1 MSPLENKQFKTPFS
15 ALYWK
20 FAFLELKKPKVL
32 VFAALM
38 IALRI
43 ALKSLSIPITADLR
57 INITFFVNA
66 LGAMVFGPVVATL
79 SAAVSDT
86 IGAVLF
92 PVGAYFFPFIFIEM
106 AGSLIFALFLYRADL
121 TPARIIGSRFCISFL
136 VNIVLTTPIMMLY
149 YEIMLGKSY
158 TILNLPRII
167 KNLVL
172 FPIEGILLTLFLG
185 IAAPICLRFNY
196 GNFGVSRLKLTRKSV
211 VGVVILSVVAAIL
224 AALYIMSL

>member
-1 MSPLENKQFKTPFS
+1 MSPIEQKQFKTPFS

-20 FAFLELKKPKVL
+20 LSFAELKNPRVL

-43 ALKSLSIPITADLR
+43 AVKSLGIPITADLR
-57 INITFFVNA
+57 INITFFINA

-92 PVGAYFFPFIFIEM
+92 PIGAYFFPFIFIEM
-106 AGSLIFALFLYRADL
+106 AGSLLFALFLYRADI
-121 TPARIIGSRFCISFL
+121 TPARVIASRFCISFF

-149 YEIMLGKSY
+149 YDVMLGKAY
-158 TILNLPRII
+158 TVFNVPRII

-172 FPIEGILLTLFLG
+172 FPIEGILLTVFL
-185 IAAPICLRFNY
+185 AAVAPICLRFGY
-196 GNFGVSRLKLTRKSV
+196 GDFSVKRLKLTKQSI
-211 VGVVILSVVAAIL
+211 VGVAILFVVAVILAIL
-224 AALYIMSL
+224 YIRNL